1 MTYTKEQLAVL
12 QKYDTQLRQA
22 LTSRWTRNPGATA
35 LREIH
40 GAYTTATGSRV
51 RLNTSC
57 GVCILNLLRL
67 AAKPYVAD
75 IEELDTQRAIAE
87 AEAEDARRAEEAV
100 AEKPKPKAKKKAPA
114 KKKA

>member
-57 GVCILNLLRL
+57 AVCILNLLRL

-87 AEAEDARRAEEAV
+87 AEAEDARRAEEALK
-100 AEKPKPKAKKKAPA
+100 AEAKPKKKAAP
-114 KKKA
+114 KKKK